1 MTKLLIPDL
10 GGAND
15 VTIIEVL
22 VKPGDQITIDQPILT
37 LEGEKAT
44 MEVPAT
50 EEGEVAQILVKV
62 GDKVNVGDAVLEL
75 MTDATATLEASSE
88 ATEKD
93 TSTEQV
99 AAQAP
104 VTTEPQLK
112 TLMIPDLGGADSAQ
126 VIECLVQ
133 VGDTIAVDQPVLTLE
148 GEKATMEVP
157 ATEAGEI
164 KAIHVNVGDQ
174 IKQGQPMIDVLAEAS
189 DATPVITPET
199 ASEPVASE
207 PQKPQAPTPAPVTPA
222 PAINEPLPSFD
233 KVYAGPSVRRYAR
246 EFGIDLNQI
255 KGTGQKGRIQKEDL
269 IQFVKARLSQ
279 ASAPSGA
286 ALPTM
291 PTVDFSQFGA
301 IETKPLSK
309 IKQITGKNMMRNWLN
324 IPHVTQFG
332 QADITL
338 LDQNFKEFKATLKAQ
353 GKRITQL
360 PFLMKA
366 LVLALKEFP
375 EFNASLSS
383 DGKSII
389 MKDYYHI
396 GIAVDTPQGLVV
408 PVIRDVDQKD
418 IMTIMDELLSL
429 SEQARDKG
437 LPMKTMQGGCMTISN
452 LGGIGG
458 GHFTPI
464 INAPEVAILGVS
476 RQEIVPEYRDGQWF
490 PKTQLPLSLSYDHR
504 VIDGAQAARFLVRL
518 MHYIS
523 HVVVELIVGE

>member
-1 MTKLLIPDL
+1 MKKLLIPDL
-10 GGAND
+10 GGATEAT
-15 VTIIEVL
+15 VIEIL
-22 VKPGDQITIDQPILT
+22 VKPGDMLEVDQPILT

-50 EEGEVAQILVKV
+50 EAGEVGEIYVSV
-62 GDKVNVGDAVLEL
+62 GQQVNVNDPMLALKN
-75 MTDATATLEASSE
+75 EAKNAEDDSKSAADVEVPTEVVDHKQVSE
-88 ATEKD
+88 PTIQ
-93 TSTEQV
+93 TI
-99 AAQAP
+99 
-104 VTTEPQLK
+104 
-112 TLMIPDLGGADSAQ
+112 MIPDLGGADSAQ

-133 VGDTIAVDQPVLTLE
+133 IDDEIKLDQPVITLE

-157 ATEAGEI
+157 STLDGQVKALHI
-164 KAIHVNVGDQ
+164 KVGDT
-174 IKQGQPMIDVLAEAS
+174 IKQGDPMMDVLGVIQQASQDTSEVATSVTESTEPPKVKPIEAPIVQ
-189 DATPVITPET
+189 TPSTPM
-199 ASEPVASE
+199 
-207 PQKPQAPTPAPVTPA
+207 
-222 PAINEPLPSFD
+222 SFD
-233 KVYAGPSVRRYAR
+233 HVYAGPSVRRYAR

-255 KGTGQKGRIQKEDL
+255 KGSGHKGRIQKEDL
-269 IQFVKARLSQ
+269 IQYVKHRLSQ
-279 ASAPSGA
+279 AGSTAGS

-291 PTVDFSQFGA
+291 PNVDFSQFGDVK
-301 IETKPLSK
+301 EQPLSK
-309 IKQITGKNMMRNWLN
+309 IKQITGKNMVRNWLN

-338 LDQNFKEFKATLKAQ
+338 LDQTFKDFKATMKAQ
-353 GKRITQL
+353 GKRVTML

-375 EFNASLSS
+375 EFNASLHP
-383 DGKSII
+383 DGKTLIL
-389 MKDYYHI
+389 KNYFHI

-418 IMTIMDELLSL
+418 IMMLMDDLLSL
-429 SEQARDKG
+429 SKQARETG
-437 LPMKTMQGGCMTISN
+437 LPMKAMQGGCMTISN

-464 INAPEVAILGVS
+464 VNAPEVAILGIS
-476 RQEIVPEYRDGQWF
+476 RQEIVPIYQDGQWV
-490 PKTQLPLSLSYDHR
+490 PQTQLPISLSYDHR

>member
-1 MTKLLIPDL
+1 MVKLIIPDL
-10 GGAND
+10 GGASD
-15 VTIIEVL
+15 VTIIEIL
-22 VKPGDQITIDQPILT
+22 VKPGDRVELDQSILT

-50 EEGEVAQILVKV
+50 QAGAIAKILVNV
-62 GDKVNVGDAVLEL
+62 GDKVNVGDVVAEL
-75 MTDATATLEASSE
+75 DV
-88 ATEKD
+88 D
-93 TSTEQV
+93 DV
-99 AAQAP
+99 P
-104 VTTEPQLK
+104 VTEDKVIPDEVADEVPSKDEPASPTVELK
-112 TLMIPDLGGADSAQ
+112 TLNIPDLGGADSAQ
-126 VIECLVQ
+126 VIECLVN
-133 VGDTIAVDQPVLTLE
+133 VGDEISIDQPVITLE

-157 ATEAGEI
+157 STEAGEI
-164 KAIHVNVGDQ
+164 KKIHLQVGDQ
-174 IKQGQPMIDVLAEAS
+174 IKQGQPMIDVLTLNSTSTTLQA
-189 DATPVITPET
+189 
-199 ASEPVASE
+199 
-207 PQKPQAPTPAPVTPA
+207 PQASQEVQVSQPQQPTVRQTSPTTTTAPVMS
-222 PAINEPLPSFD
+222 EPLPSFD

-255 KGTGQKGRIQKEDL
+255 KGTGHKGRIQKEDL
-269 IQFVKARLSQ
+269 IQFVKLRLNQ
-279 ASAPSGA
+279 ATSPGTS

-291 PTVDFSQFGA
+291 PSIDFAQFGSVNT
-301 IETKPLSK
+301 EPLSK
-309 IKQITGKNMMRNWLN
+309 IKQITGKNMVRNWLN

-338 LDQNFKEFKATLKAQ
+338 LDQNFQEFKAKLKSE

-389 MKDYYHI
+389 KKDYYHI

-418 IMTIMDELLSL
+418 IMTLMDDLLSL
-429 SEQARDKG
+429 SAQARESG
-437 LPMKTMQGGCMTISN
+437 LPMKAMQGGCMTISN

-476 RQEIVPEYRDGQWF
+476 RQEVVPHYKDGHWL
-490 PKTQLPLSLSYDHR
+490 PMTQLPLSLSYDHR

>member
-10 GGAND
+10 GGASD

-22 VKPGDQITIDQPILT
+22 VKPGDHIEIDQPILT

-50 EEGEVAQILVKV
+50 EAGEVAQVLVNV
-62 GDKVNVGDAVLEL
+62 GDTVNVGDAVLEL
-75 MTDATATLEASSE
+75 TAGATATPNAIETTSE
-88 ATEKD
+88 ETLTE
-93 TSTEQV
+93 TM
-99 AAQAP
+99 AAQTP
-104 VTTEPQLK
+104 EKNEPQLQ

-133 VGDTIAVDQPVLTLE
+133 VGDTIAVDQAVLTLE

-157 ATEAGEI
+157 AVEAGEV

-174 IKQGQPMIDVLAEAS
+174 IKQGQPMIDVLTEGSSAVS
-189 DATPVITPET
+189 VATPESTQK
-199 ASEPVASE
+199 PVASE
-207 PQKPQAPTPAPVTPA
+207 PQKPVVQQPTPAVAKPA
-222 PAINEPLPSFD
+222 AHEPLPSFD

-279 ASAPSGA
+279 AGSTGGA

-291 PTVDFSQFGA
+291 PSIDFSQFGSV
-301 IETKPLSK
+301 ETKPLSK
-309 IKQITGKNMMRNWLN
+309 IKQITGKNMVRNWLN

-338 LDQNFKEFKATLKAQ
+338 LDQNFKEFKAMLKAQ

-375 EFNASLSS
+375 EFNSSLSS
-383 DGKSII
+383 DGKSIV

-418 IMTIMDELLSL
+418 IMTLMDELLSL
-429 SEQARDKG
+429 SEQAREKG
-437 LPMKTMQGGCMTISN
+437 LPMKAMQGGCMTISN

-476 RQEIVPEYRDGQWF
+476 RQEIVPEYKDGQWH